1 MAAGLPGGSGTSCAG
16 IRWLKMFSGGAYM
29 CHDKANNQPFNHSTS
44 SRFSSQSCSRSTTQ
58 TIFFIVLIFSALIVS
73 AQYAQGASVTLM
85 WNPNSPAENVIGYRL
100 YYGTESRNYA
110 FMIDITDETSKKISH
125 LEKGQNYYFAV
136 TAFNGAGEE
145 SDFSD
150 EIAVNTC
157 TYKLFLKR
165 RVFKATGGVKKIR
178 VRTQPECEWTA
189 QSEESWVRIIEGEDV
204 STGSGFVTYSVDP
217 NPDPEKRI
225 TVLRLGGKPFKIIQ
239 RGSTLQE

>member
-1 MAAGLPGGSGTSCAG
+1 
-16 IRWLKMFSGGAYM
+16 M
-29 CHDKANNQPFNHSTS
+29 CHDKANNQPFNHSTG
-44 SRFSSQSCSRSTTQ
+44 SRFSCQSCSRSTTQ

-145 SDFSD
+145 SDFSE

-157 TYKLFLKR
+157 AYKLFKKR

-178 VRTQPECEWTA
+178 VRTQPECEWIA
-189 QSEESWVRIIEGEDV
+189 QSEENWVRIIEGEDV

-225 TVLRLGGKPFKIIQ
+225 AVLSLGGKPFKIIQ

>member
-1 MAAGLPGGSGTSCAG
+1 
-16 IRWLKMFSGGAYM
+16 M
-29 CHDKANNQPFNHSTS
+29 CHDKTNSQPINHSTS
-44 SRFSSQSCSRSTTQ
+44 NPFSRQLYNCSTTQ

-73 AQYAQGASVTLM
+73 AQYAQGASVALM
-85 WNPNSPAENVIGYRL
+85 WNPNSPEENVIGYRL
-100 YYGTESRNYA
+100 YYGTESRNYVL
-110 FMIDITDETSKKISH
+110 MIDITDETSKKISH

-136 TAFNGAGEE
+136 TAFNAAGEE
-145 SDFSD
+145 SDFSE
-150 EIAVNTC
+150 EISANTC
-157 TYKLFLKR
+157 SYRLFRKK
-165 RVFKATGGVKKIR
+165 RVFNAAGGVKKIR

-225 TVLRLGGKPFKIIQ
+225 AILRIGGKPFKIIQ

>member
-1 MAAGLPGGSGTSCAG
+1 
-16 IRWLKMFSGGAYM
+16 M
-29 CHDKANNQPFNHSTS
+29 CHDKANNQLINHSTS
-44 SRFSSQSCSRSTTQ
+44 NPFSRQSHNRSTTQ
-58 TIFFIVLIFSALIVS
+58 TIFFIVLIFSALIFP

-125 LEKGQNYYFAV
+125 LEKGHNYYFAV
-136 TAFNGAGEE
+136 TAFNAAGEE
-145 SDFSD
+145 SDFSE
-150 EIAVNTC
+150 EIVVNTC
-157 TYKLFLKR
+157 TYKLFLNR
-165 RVFKATGGVKKIR
+165 RVFKAIGGVKKIK
-178 VRTQPECEWTA
+178 VRTQSECEWTA

-225 TVLRLGGKPFKIIQ
+225 TILSLGGKPFKIIQ
-239 RGSTLQE
+239 RGSSLQE